1 MNGQPSSDNGASRLD
16 RIEKLLEMLVGDH
29 VKLVDEHRFLLRA
42 QVVLTEKVD
51 KLADAQQRLT
61 EKVDKLADAQQHT
74 EERLNALIS
83 VVDDLVRRPPPP
95 PPRG

>member
-16 RIEKLLEMLVGDH
+16 RIEKLLEMLVDDH

-51 KLADAQQRLT
+51 KLADAQQRT
-61 EKVDKLADAQQHT
+61 Q
-74 EERLNALIS
+74 ERFNALSS
-83 VVDDLVRRPPPP
+83 VVADIVRRPPPP
-95 PPRG
+95 PSQ